1 MKQVLPAFAIGL
13 LVGCAPTLI
22 PHAAY
27 LPLIRDRGQAEA
39 RLSTGLNGSELQMAY
54 QATDKLVLH
63 AALLNYRHGR
73 SGDGKGFRSAD
84 LGVGYYYNSPNG
96 FWRLGG
102 HAGMAYGGGTSGSST
117 CFECSGPG
125 SEYRV
130 RYTYAYVQPTV
141 LLLEGNQAWGFG
153 LQVGRAYYHR
163 FTKVGADT
171 LRGPILTTS
180 YAGHQVTFVQP
191 TFQYSYRVRRW
202 LAFSG
207 TFGSQ
212 GFLANTGALDRVNP
226 LVGQLGIHF
235 VLNKRSTP
243 QL

>member
-1 MKQVLPAFAIGL
+1 MKHVVPPFAIGL
-13 LVGCAPTLI
+13 LAGCAPTLV

-39 RLSTGLNGSELQMAY
+39 RLSTGLNGSELQLAY
-54 QATDKLVLH
+54 QVTDKFVLH
-63 AALLNYRHGR
+63 SALLNYRHGR
-73 SGDGKGFRSAD
+73 SDDDKGFRSAD
-84 LGVGYYYNSPNG
+84 LGLGYYYNSPNG

-102 HAGMAYGGGTSGSST
+102 HAGMAYGSGTSRSGCFDCFGPSST
-117 CFECSGPG
+117 YS
-125 SEYRV
+125 V

-141 LLLEGNQAWGFG
+141 LLLEGDQAWGFG
-153 LQVGRAYYHR
+153 LRVGRAYYHH

-180 YAGHQVTFVQP
+180 YAGRQITFVQP

-212 GFLANTGALDRVNP
+212 GFLANTEALDSVNP
-226 LVGQLGIHF
+226 FVGQLGIHF

-243 QL
+243 QP